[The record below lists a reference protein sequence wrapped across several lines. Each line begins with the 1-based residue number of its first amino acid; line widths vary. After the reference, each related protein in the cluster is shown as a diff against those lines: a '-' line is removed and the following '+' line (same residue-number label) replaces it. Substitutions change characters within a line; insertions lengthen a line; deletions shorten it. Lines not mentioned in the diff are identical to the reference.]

1 MRHDAD
7 NNTEMIDEQVQS
19 RDVKDEN
26 VIQAMKSID
35 RSHFVEQKYME
46 LAYADR
52 PLPIGHNQTISQPY
66 IVGFMTEKL
75 DIHKDH
81 KVLEIGS
88 GCGYQTAVL
97 CKLAQK
103 VFAIDIVPEL
113 VDKARKNLKKLDL
126 DNYEF
131 KCGNGRKGWPENSPF
146 DRILVAAASSDIPQD
161 LIDQLKIGG
170 KMILPHGHGFGQ
182 NLVIVTKTDQ
192 GVKKDRILSVR
203 FVPLVDK

>member
-7 NNTEMIDEQVQS
+7 NNVEMIEEQVLG

-26 VIQAMKSID
+26 VIEAMKSVD
-35 RSHFVEQKYME
+35 RAHFVDSRYQH
-46 LAYADR
+46 LSYADR

-75 DIHKDH
+75 DIQKDH

-103 VFAIDIVPEL
+103 VFAIDIVSEL
-113 VDKARKNLKKLDL
+113 IEKARKNLKQLDV

-131 KCGNGRKGWPENSPF
+131 KCGNGRKGWQEKSPF
-146 DRILVAAASSDIPQD
+146 DRILIAAASSDYPQD

-170 KMILPHGHGFGQ
+170 KMIIPHGHGFGQ
-182 NLVIVTKTDQ
+182 NLVLITKTEQ
-192 GVKKDRILSVR
+192 GIDKERILSVR
-203 FVPLVDK
+203 FVPLVGE